1 MIDEIVLKAVETQGI
16 TTVLLLLMIYLIRD
30 MQQRMEEKMCKMLDA
45 IITQMK
51 NHECLKSDVGGKE

>member
-51 NHECLKSDVGGKE
+51 NRECFKADVGGKE

>member
-51 NHECLKSDVGGKE
+51 NHECLKADVGGKE